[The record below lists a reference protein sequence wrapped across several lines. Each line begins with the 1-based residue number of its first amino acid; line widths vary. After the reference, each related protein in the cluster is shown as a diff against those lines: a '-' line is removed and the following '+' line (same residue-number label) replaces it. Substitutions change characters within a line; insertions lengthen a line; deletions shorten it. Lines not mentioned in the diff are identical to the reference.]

1 MLPLNVLY
9 SLMEES
15 VWRRRRVPIMAI
27 PSILRWRNSFP
38 LTEKRIMQVFLM
50 LIPQK
55 CARAGAPTS

>member
-27 PSILRWRNSFP
+27 PSDPEVGRNFFHS
-38 LTEKRIMQVFLM
+38 
-50 LIPQK
+50 QK
-55 CARAGAPTS
+55 NA